1 MKARLDLHKAS
12 IQRFLRFAIVGGSGV
27 VINLV
32 IFQLILLA
40 LEPSGLQTSTAIPIA
55 NAGGII
61 VSIFTNFL
69 LNDSWTWG
77 DRIKGG
83 RQEWMNRLGRY
94 YVSASLAAVIQLIVT
109 SVSFTS
115 IWEPLVSDWHGIAL
129 APNAALLTGI
139 ACGMGINF
147 IISHKWAFKDAKNA

>member
-1 MKARLDLHKAS
+1 MSTPLTVDKESLLRLT
-12 IQRFLRFAIVGGSGV
+12 RFAIVGGSGV

-32 IFQLILLA
+32 IFQLLLLA
-40 LEPSGLQTSTAIPIA
+40 LEPTGMPTSTAIPIA
-55 NAGGII
+55 NAGGIL

-69 LNDSWTWG
+69 LNDTWTWG

-83 RQEWMNRLGRY
+83 RKEWVRRVGRY
-94 YVSASLAAVIQLIVT
+94 YVSASFAAAVQLIVT
-109 SVSFTS
+109 SVSHAHF
-115 IWEPLVSDWHGIAL
+115 WEALVSDWHGIAL

>member
-1 MKARLDLHKAS
+1 MSVSVHKESLLRLT
-12 IQRFLRFAIVGGSGV
+12 RFAIVGGSGV
-27 VINLV
+27 IINLV
-32 IFQLILLA
+32 VFQLLLLA
-40 LEPSGLQTSTAIPIA
+40 LEPAGFATSTAIPIA

-77 DRIKGG
+77 DRIKGD
-83 RQEWMNRLGRY
+83 RKEWVRRVGRY
-94 YVSASLAAVIQLIVT
+94 YVSASFAAAVQLIVT
-109 SVSFTS
+109 SVSHANF
-115 IWEPLVSDWHGIAL
+115 WEALLFDWHGIAL

>member
-1 MKARLDLHKAS
+1 MKNQFHQRRAG
-12 IQRFLRFAIVGGSGV
+12 IQRFFRFAVVGGSGV
-27 VINLV
+27 LINLAV
-32 IFQLILLA
+32 FQLILLA
-40 LEPSGLQTSTAIPIA
+40 LAPSEIEISTAIPIA

-77 DRIKGG
+77 DRLKGG
-83 RQEWMNRLGRY
+83 RQDWLSRIGRY
-94 YVSASLAAVIQLIVT
+94 YVSASLAAVIQLVVT
-109 SVSFTS
+109 SVSHAGL
-115 IWEPLVSDWHGIAL
+115 WAPLVSDWHGIAL

-139 ACGMGINF
+139 ASGMGINF